1 MIKKNKEP
9 QYRRAAEEAMA
20 GWARSQDLVFEAF
33 AARTEAVQHL
43 RDVEE
48 AYMAAGVREHDLQRK
63 TEQDTAYIRDL
74 EYRLLALSE
83 LHETKPGGTCAYCF
97 DQAPCATMKIVTG
110 L

>member
-1 MIKKNKEP
+1 MIKKKLDYE
-9 QYRRAAEEAMA
+9 RAAEEAMA

-63 TEQDTAYIRDL
+63 TEQNTAYIRDL

-83 LHETKPGGTCAYCF
+83 LHETAGNGDCSYCF
-97 DQAPCATMKIVTG
+97 TAVPCPTMKIVTG